1 MFDNLQMAL
10 EGKYTTTLG
19 GACVTVDYRVC
30 QNNEGQAHFIY
41 LGTDYNFS
49 MTRWKQKAFSPF
61 RAKFHEVYND
71 INKYGTS
78 DVDPDTGDVISSSCT
93 SDQNKQIVI
102 RAIEDVFH
110 YLNQLLEQHP
120 RSILDYAVW
129 YREKNDKVETYARY
143 IQLVTCHCIVHSDFL
158 AGNIRWE
165 VVEFVPNSA
174 F

>member
-1 MFDNLQMAL
+1 MYDNLQMAL

-30 QNNEGQAHFIY
+30 QNNEAQVHFIY

-61 RAKFHEVYND
+61 RAKFHEVYKD
-71 INKYGTS
+71 IDKYGTS

-93 SDQNKQIVI
+93 SVQNKQIVI

-110 YLNQLLEQHP
+110 YLNQPITDFSP
-120 RSILDYAVW
+120 RDRSSSKA
-129 YREKNDKVETYARY
+129 KNNFDASSELCLTPCVA
-143 IQLVTCHCIVHSDFL
+143 QVHAKHSQFHL
-158 AGNIRWE
+158 
-165 VVEFVPNSA
+165 SK
-174 F
+174 